1 MINSLEL
8 SNDSR
13 KLGSSCRHYAVVVV
27 VVDTAGAS
35 GACCVGASLGRRTV
49 FVAKLSKSKEEF
61 VKSHSKV
68 VPFLQRGQAGCG
80 FGGLRVSDVIVDRS
94 VDDGGVERG

>member
-1 MINSLEL
+1 LINSLEL

-13 KLGSSCRHYAVVVV
+13 KLGSSCRYYAVVVV
-27 VVDTAGAS
+27 VVDAAGTS
-35 GACCVGASLGRRTV
+35 GSCGVGASLGRRTV

-61 VKSHSKV
+61 VKARLKV

-80 FGGLRVSDVIVDRS
+80 FGGLRMSDVIVDRG
-94 VDDGGVERG
+94 VDDGGVDKG